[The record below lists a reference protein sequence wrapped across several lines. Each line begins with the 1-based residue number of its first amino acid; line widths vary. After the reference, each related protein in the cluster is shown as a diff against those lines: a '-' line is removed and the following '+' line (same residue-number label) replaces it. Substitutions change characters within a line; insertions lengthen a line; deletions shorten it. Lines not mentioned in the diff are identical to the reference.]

1 MIISGHILFVNGTPV
16 FCRFFRLFSVKKRRS
31 HPCIGMAPL
40 FSTGGYFLVW
50 LDPQW
55 QLWVLALHQL
65 AIPVPKGGEVGHLTH
80 RIRRNGGSSRPPF
93 SADNKKSRIPLKK
106 DTATAHWLSPWEL
119 HPPKREEVSCAPY
132 TGRYSDLGVQTR
144 SPPSQSFRSSDLM
157 GTTSPIQQRLCAGF
171 SPDFPFELVKAPV
184 YHL

>member
-1 MIISGHILFVNGTPV
+1 MSTEHRPPTAFSNH
-16 FCRFFRLFSVKKRRS
+16 FRQKKGRN
-31 HPCIGMAPL
+31 HPYVGMAPP

-50 LDPQW
+50 PDPQW

-80 RIRRNGGSSRPPF
+80 RIRRNGGTSRPPF
-93 SADNKKSRIPLKK
+93 SADNKKAVSLSKRYSNGPR
-106 DTATAHWLSPWEL
+106 ASPWEL

-132 TGRYSDLGVQTR
+132 TGRYSDLGVRTR

>member
-1 MIISGHILFVNGTPV
+1 MSTE
-16 FCRFFRLFSVKKRRS
+16 RRLFAAFSRPFRQKKRRN
-31 HPCIGMAPL
+31 HPCVGMAPP

-50 LDPQW
+50 PDPQW

-65 AIPVPKGGEVGHLTH
+65 AIPVPKGGEVSHLTH
-80 RIRRNGGSSRPPF
+80 RIRRNVGTSRPPF
-93 SADNKKSRIPLKK
+93 SADNKKAVSLSKK
-106 DTATAHWLSPWEL
+106 DTATAHGPFRGNCTLL
-119 HPPKREEVSCAPY
+119 KREEVSCAPY

-144 SPPSQSFRSSDLM
+144 SPPSQSFRSSGRL

-171 SPDFPFELVKAPV
+171 SPDFPFKLVKAPV